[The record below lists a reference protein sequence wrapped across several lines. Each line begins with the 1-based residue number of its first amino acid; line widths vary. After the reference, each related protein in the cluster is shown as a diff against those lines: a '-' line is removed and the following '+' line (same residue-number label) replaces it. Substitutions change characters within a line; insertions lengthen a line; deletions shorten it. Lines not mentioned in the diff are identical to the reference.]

1 MPMSFDEYQAWTIST
16 AIYPKEHAME
26 YTSLGLANE
35 VGELLG
41 IEKKAL
47 RDGFGPEEYLEKVT
61 KESGDV
67 LYYLARFLDERYISF
82 SEVVEKNVE
91 KLEGRKERGT
101 LKGSGDER

>member
-1 MPMSFDEYQAWTIST
+1 MRMSFNQYQDWTIST

-41 IEKKAL
+41 VEKKAI
-47 RDGFGPEEYLEKVT
+47 RDGFGPEEYLDKVT
-61 KESGDV
+61 KEAGDV
-67 LYYLARFLDERYISF
+67 LYYLARFLDERGISF

-91 KLEGRKERGT
+91 KLEGRKVRGT
-101 LKGSGDER
+101 LGGSGEER